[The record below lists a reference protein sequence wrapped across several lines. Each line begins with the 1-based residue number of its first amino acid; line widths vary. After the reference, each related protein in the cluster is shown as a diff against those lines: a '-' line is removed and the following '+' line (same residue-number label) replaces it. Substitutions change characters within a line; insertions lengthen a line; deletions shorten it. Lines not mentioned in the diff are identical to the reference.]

1 MIPSEAVPSEWE
13 SSKDRNCKKE
23 QNWEL
28 SHYQFLCAVKQLLRQ
43 IRTPANRSKLLPLP
57 LLSYIFQK
65 GALHYSVFAKK
76 WKREWYLNLNSL
88 WLTCQIALNKKRR
101 ILPLHSCI
109 RLPKQESI
117 PFSQFSFIAIKQST
131 HILRARS
138 AFFYLMLKQ
147 AFCKGMSNS
156 TLVRVPVPHP

>member
-1 MIPSEAVPSEWE
+1 M
-13 SSKDRNCKKE
+13 
-23 QNWEL
+23 
-28 SHYQFLCAVKQLLRQ
+28 KQLLRQ
-43 IRTPANRSKLLPLP
+43 IRTPANRTKLLLLP

-76 WKREWYLNLNSL
+76 WKRMVSESEQSVADMSN
-88 WLTCQIALNKKRR
+88 CIKKKKKER

-109 RLPKQESI
+109 GLPKEESI
-117 PFSQFSFIAIKQST
+117 LFSQFSFIAIKQST

-138 AFFYLMLKQ
+138 AFFQLMLKQ
-147 AFCKGMSNS
+147 AFCKRMSNS